1 MRMKSRWVLA
11 GLIGVAAVL
20 LNSCTNSNGTGPNS
34 GTGFMWVVTQGDQK
48 VNSYNISLSSGAVGQ
63 VGTSQPTG
71 LGPIAIA
78 LTPAGDALFVANRDD
93 NTISY
98 YKVNSDGSLPVPC
111 PSPQPANCNTVVAGP
126 VAGTPVALAVDPS
139 GKFLF
144 VANQASQGVFPPPN
158 TPDTVA
164 VFSIQSGVLSPV
176 GSFLSTGNGPS
187 ALAASPTGNFLY
199 VANRFTSTVSILS
212 YDANGTLTQDATS
225 PVTVGANPAG
235 LSFSRCLGTTTAT
248 TTCPTAAPPGYLFVA
263 NSGSNDITILSACT
277 QVTTA
282 CPSADGTL
290 TPIAGSPVSSS
301 GTGPVSF
308 IVDPVLDF
316 VYAVNNGSF
325 QVSQYRYS
333 PATGLLTLLS
343 PPTISTGSSP
353 LTGAITSDGHRV
365 FVPNSGGSSVF
376 AYTLNP
382 STQTTPTGQL
392 AVGTGINLLGQP
404 SAVLIR

>member
-20 LNSCTNSNGTGPNS
+20 LNSCSNSSSIGSPS
-34 GTGFMWVVTQGDQK
+34 GTGFMWVVTDGDQK
-48 VNSYNISLSSGAVGQ
+48 VISYNVSLSTGATSL

-98 YKVNSDGSLPVPC
+98 YSVNSDGTLPTPC
-111 PSPQPANCNTVVAGP
+111 PNPKPANCNTVAAGP
-126 VAGTPVALAVDPS
+126 VVGTPVALAVDPS

-164 VFSIQSGVLSPV
+164 VFSIQSGVLKPI
-176 GSFLSTGNGPS
+176 GSFPSTGNGPS

-199 VANRFTSTVSILS
+199 VANRFTGTVSILS
-212 YDANGTLTQDATS
+212 YDGTGTLTEDATS

-235 LSFSRCLGTTTAT
+235 LSFSRCLGTTTT
-248 TTCPTAAPPGYLFVA
+248 TTACPAAAPPGYLFVA

-282 CPSADGTL
+282 CPSANGTL
-290 TPIAGSPVSSS
+290 TPIAGSPVSAG
-301 GTGPVSF
+301 GTVPVSF
-308 IVDPVLDF
+308 IVDPALDF

-333 PATGLLTLLS
+333 PATGLLSLLS
-343 PPTISTGSSP
+343 PPTVSTGSSP
-353 LTGAITSDGHRV
+353 LTGAMTADGHWV
-365 FVPNSGGSSVF
+365 FVPNNGGSSVS

-382 STQTTPTGQL
+382 VSVTTPTGQL
-392 AVGTGINLLGQP
+392 AIGTAISLLGQP